1 MNVLVTGA
9 TGFVGGHLVDRLLER
24 GDTVTALV
32 RSPARAASLAQRD
45 VRLVIGDLAAT
56 DAIAEAVRGQQ
67 VVYHVAG
74 LLGAATEAPL
84 VAANCDGTL
93 HVARACAAERSPP
106 RLVLVSS
113 MAAGGPA
120 RRGTPKL
127 ASGDDHPVTMYGRSK
142 LGGEQVL
149 LSLPVPWTVL
159 RPPVVYGPR
168 DREGFLTL
176 FKAVRWG
183 VAPTFGDGS
192 MEISLIHVADL
203 ADAIVA
209 AGNAAGVLGQVFY
222 VNHPE
227 ITTGADL
234 MRGIARVMNRSVFRI
249 SVPEWAAGVALTIT
263 GAWAEA
269 FHQQTI
275 LYPDKAH
282 EFYQEA
288 WTADPSPFM
297 RATGWQPKWDLERG
311 IADTKAWY
319 QEMGWI

>member
-32 RSPARAASLAQRD
+32 RSSAGAMPLAERG
-45 VRLVIGDLAAT
+45 VRLVVGDLAAT
-56 DAIAEAVRGQQ
+56 KAIAEAVRGQQ

-74 LLGAATEAPL
+74 LLGAASEADL
-84 VAANCDGTL
+84 MAANRDGTRR
-93 HVARACAAERSPP
+93 VAEACAAEEVPP
-106 RLVLVSS
+106 RLVLISS

-120 RRGTPKL
+120 RRGTPKV
-127 ASGDDHPVTMYGRSK
+127 ADGDDHPVTMYGRSK
-142 LGGEQVL
+142 LAGEREL
-149 LSLPVPWTVL
+149 AALSVPWTVV

-168 DREGFLTL
+168 DREGLLPL
-176 FKAVRWG
+176 FMAARWG
-183 VAPTFGDGS
+183 LAPMFGDGS

-209 AGNAAGVLGQVFY
+209 AGSAADVVGEVFY

-234 MRGIARVMNRSVFRI
+234 MRGIALQMQRSVLRLPI
-249 SVPEWAAGVALTIT
+249 PKWAARIALTIT
-263 GAWAEA
+263 GTWAEVR
-269 FHQQTI
+269 HRRTI
-275 LYPDKAH
+275 LHPDKVH
-282 EFYQEA
+282 EFYQAA

-297 RATGWQPKWDLERG
+297 RATGWQPTWNLERG
-311 IADTKAWY
+311 IADTGAWY
-319 QEMGWI
+319 RAERWI